1 MLNRK
6 QIRFCLDEMAKMF
19 PHAHCELVHS
29 NPFELVIA
37 VLLSAQCTDALVNR
51 VTEKLFEK
59 YKTPEDYLA
68 VSLSELESDIRS
80 IGLFRNKA
88 KNIQK
93 LCQMLIDDYGRVVP
107 SEREELEKLP
117 GVGRKTANVVMSVA
131 YNVPAIAVDTHVE
144 RVSKR
149 LAFCRWKDSVL
160 EVEKT
165 LMRKVPE
172 EEWSVTHH
180 RMIFFGRY
188 HCKAQNPQCPS
199 CPLLDVCREGKKR
212 MKKKEQAIE
221 HV

>member
-1 MLNRK
+1 MLNK
-6 QIRFCLDEMAKMF
+6 QQIRFCLDEMGKMF
-19 PHAHCELVHS
+19 PEAHCELVHS

-37 VLLSAQCTDALVNR
+37 VALSAQCTDALVNR
-51 VTEKLFEK
+51 VTEGLFKK

-68 VSLSELESDIRS
+68 VSLNELETDIRS

-93 LCQMLIDDYGRVVP
+93 LCKMLIDDYDGKVP
-107 SEREELEKLP
+107 EDYNELIKLP
-117 GVGRKTANVVMSVA
+117 GVGRKTANVVVSVA
-131 YNVPAIAVDTHVE
+131 FGVPAIAVDTHVE

-165 LMRKVPE
+165 LMKKIPK

-188 HCKAQNPQCPS
+188 HCKAQNPQCPI
-199 CPLLDVCREGKKR
+199 CPLLEVCREGKKR
-212 MKKKEQAIE
+212 VKVK
-221 HV
+221 

>member
-1 MLNRK
+1 MLNK
-6 QIRFCLDEMAKMF
+6 QQIRFCLGEMGKMF
-19 PHAHCELVHS
+19 PDAHCELVHS

-37 VLLSAQCTDALVNR
+37 VALSAQCTDALVNR
-51 VTEKLFEK
+51 VTENLFKK

-68 VSLSELESDIRS
+68 VPLDELESDIRS

-93 LCQMLIDDYGRVVP
+93 LCKMLIEEYDGEVP
-107 SEREELEKLP
+107 TEYEELIKLP

-131 YNVPAIAVDTHVE
+131 FGIPAIAVDTHVE

-165 LMRKVPE
+165 LMKKIPKD
-172 EEWSVTHH
+172 EWSVTHH

-188 HCKAQNPQCPS
+188 HCKAQNPQCTT
-199 CPLLDVCREGKKR
+199 CPLLVVCREGKKR
-212 MKKKEQAIE
+212 VKN
-221 HV
+221 